1 MPSWFKQTLIVLAAT
16 LGYGGW
22 AVYSNMPGQLGPSGP
37 AGMMDEMS
45 NVAWRAGCIQ
55 GGYAGLLTLIN
66 LSILEQ
72 LFRRLRQR
80 MQGLPAA
87 AYTLLASTIA
97 QYSIIIPVHLLNGT
111 PNILLTLLPGLVIST
126 LFSGTYLRALAR
138 NGFRTEMGSV

>member
-1 MPSWFKQTLIVLAAT
+1 MPNKYKQTLIVLAAM

-37 AGMMDEMS
+37 AEMMGQMS

-66 LSILEQ
+66 LSILEY
-72 LFRRLRQR
+72 LYDKLLQR
-80 MQGLPAA
+80 MPGLQAA
-87 AYTLLASTIA
+87 AWTLLASTIA

-111 PNILLTLLPGLVIST
+111 PNILLTLAPGFVIST
-126 LFSGTYLRALAR
+126 LFSSAYLWRLAQNTR
-138 NGFRTEMGSV
+138 